1 MAYDYTINVD
11 ALSQRLL
18 DDTRH
23 THIAYGVTHGQVG
36 QDVRPRGPFPQ
47 FLIDSSQAQAIKGE
61 QLGNIFCFIPI
72 LSSPNT
78 CEKILRGTGLIV
90 NQARKRIE
98 FSIDDE
104 TYRGAAAKAHHIL
117 SKLMVL
123 SEQIEKDMCELE
135 KSLPELISAEIQRKK
150 EAENRLQNDNE
161 ELTSILR
168 GK

>member
-1 MAYDYTINVD
+1 MAYDYTINVEE
-11 ALSQRLL
+11 LSQRLL

-23 THIAYGVTHGQVG
+23 IHIANGVTSGQVG
-36 QDVRPRGPFPQ
+36 QEVRPQKPFPE

-61 QLGNIFCFIPI
+61 QSGNVLCFIPI
-72 LSSPNT
+72 LSPTKT
-78 CEKILRGTGLIV
+78 CENILHGTGLVV
-90 NQARKRIE
+90 NQTQKRIE

-104 TYRGAAAKAHHIL
+104 TYRGAAVKAHQIL
-117 SKLMVL
+117 SKLMAL
-123 SEQIEKDMCELE
+123 SEKIEKDMRELE
-135 KSLPELISAEIQRKK
+135 KRLPELISAEIQRKK